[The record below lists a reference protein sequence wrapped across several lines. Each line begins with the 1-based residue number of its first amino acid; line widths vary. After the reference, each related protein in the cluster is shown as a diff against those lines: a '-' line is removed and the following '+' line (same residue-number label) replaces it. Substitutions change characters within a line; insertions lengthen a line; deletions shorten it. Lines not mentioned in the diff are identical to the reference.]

1 MQAEGTDQQRSLA
14 ARRNNLFNFGSGR
27 CLNQPK
33 PIRPRFVRSDRSS
46 IHVPIIISEG
56 PDPSSPDL
64 DLDSAPGLVPT
75 SPLTSASSSV
85 TSQSGGGSGEFVSL
99 HEGNGSDTSVECA
112 SVERWLD
119 NVDRVESVAV

>member
-1 MQAEGTDQQRSLA
+1 MLAEGTDHQRSLA
-14 ARRNNLFNFGSGR
+14 ARRNKLFNFGSGH

-33 PIRPRFVRSDRSS
+33 PIRPRFLRSDRSS

-56 PDPSSPDL
+56 PDPSSPTL

-75 SPLTSASSSV
+75 SPLISTSSSF
-85 TSQSGGGSGEFVSL
+85 TSQSEDGSGDFVSL

-119 NVDRVESVAV
+119 NVDRVEPVTV